1 MLEAK
6 EFGMRVLEARTAQGI
21 SQIDLTKIALISE
34 LTVIHVEKGKVLPTL
49 VNAIAIAEALHVDLE
64 WLCGLQDVMRRADS
78 MEAIVEE

>member
-21 SQIDLTKIALISE
+21 SQIDLTKIALVSE

>member
-21 SQIDLTKIALISE
+21 SQIDLTKIALVSE

-78 MEAIVEE
+78 MDAIVEE